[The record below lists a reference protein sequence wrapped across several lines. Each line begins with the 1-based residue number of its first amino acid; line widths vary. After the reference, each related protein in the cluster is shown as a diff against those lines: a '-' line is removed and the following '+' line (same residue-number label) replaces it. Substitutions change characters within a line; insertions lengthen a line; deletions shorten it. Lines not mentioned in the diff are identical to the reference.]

1 MKPAVEF
8 EGEEDLQRVFQVVSK
23 VVEEYV
29 AEAAAEDHPEDRPD
43 EVVLDQLRRI
53 RKILPPDPAHDE
65 EVDAAK
71 GREVHQAVPAQLKGA
86 DLKEVRAQMRGDFP
100 PGGDPVLHL

>member
-8 EGEEDLQRVFQVVSK
+8 EGEDDLQRVLQVVAE
-23 VVEEYV
+23 VVEENI

-43 EVVLDQLRRI
+43 EVVLDQFRRVG
-53 RKILPPDPAHDE
+53 KILPPDPAHDE
-65 EVDAAK
+65 EVDAGK
-71 GREVHQAVPAQLKGA
+71 GRKVHQAVPAQLKGT
-86 DLKEVRAQMRGDFP
+86 DFEEVRAQMRGDVS